1 MNKTEFIGLKSAD
14 SLFRFIEKIYTEYCS
29 APTETQLFTLI
40 FSLNHLRDWIS
51 EGKDWEQIKKIPK
64 NQRDAS
70 QVFYEDIYNL
80 PEFKDILNPLCNGF
94 KHFKIEIITE
104 PILGFRAGLGRAGD
118 SLSQKYFTIDGIDSR
133 NIFNKVL
140 QKYRYFFANTS
151 E

>member
-1 MNKTEFIGLKSAD
+1 LK
-14 SLFRFIEKIYTEYCS
+14 KYTEYCS

-64 NQRDAS
+64 NQRDVS

-80 PEFKDILNPLCNGF
+80 PEFKEILNTLCNGL

-104 PILGFRAGLGRAGD
+104 PISGFRAGLGRAGG

-133 NIFNKVL
+133 NLFNKVL
-140 QKYRYFFANTS
+140 QKYRDFFANTS